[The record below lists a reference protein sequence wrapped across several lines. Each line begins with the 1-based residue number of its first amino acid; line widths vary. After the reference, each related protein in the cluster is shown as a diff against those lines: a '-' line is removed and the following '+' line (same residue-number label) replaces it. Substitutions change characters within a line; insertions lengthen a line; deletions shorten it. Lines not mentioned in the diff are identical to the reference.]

1 MQGWTVPYDFSVAD
15 LRAAADVVAAAA
27 AGSGSTGPDW
37 EQLLGLLSVIY
48 GGRVSSKQDA
58 LVLSAH
64 LLDTFSQQLL
74 TTLPGRASQQQRQLP
89 YGITACLPRSL
100 ALPTS
105 GQKQDWL
112 AYVAALPDTD
122 QPAALGLPANV
133 KRSMALGHFRTQ
145 LASLRQMNAAQV
157 MRGWCCAATAAL
169 QDGFLLYEDV
179 FVLESPTHFR
189 FPGLLLCCDL

>member
-1 MQGWTVPYDFSVAD
+1 VQLCNPLSKPCDSHKGKHHTLSVLQGWTVPYDFSVAD

-27 AGSGSTGPDW
+27 AGSGSAGPDW

-48 GGRVSSKQDA
+48 GGRVSSKQDV

-64 LLDTFSQQLL
+64 LLDTFSQHLL
-74 TTLPGRASQQQRQLP
+74 TTLPGRTSQQQQQQQQQRQLP

-105 GQKQDWL
+105 GQKHDWL
-112 AYVAALPDTD
+112 AYVAELPDTD

-133 KRSMALGHFRTQ
+133 KRSMALGHFKAQ

-157 MRGWCCAATAAL
+157 RSG
-169 QDGFLLYEDV
+169 
-179 FVLESPTHFR
+179 
-189 FPGLLLCCDL
+189 

>member
-1 MQGWTVPYDFSVAD
+1 VPYDFSVAD

-27 AGSGSTGPDW
+27 ASSGSAGPDW

-48 GGRVSSKQDA
+48 GGRVSSKQDTQ
-58 LVLSAH
+58 VLSAH
-64 LLDTFSQQLL
+64 LLDTFSQHLL
-74 TTLPGRASQQQRQLP
+74 TTLPGRSSHHHHQQQRQLP

-100 ALPTS
+100 VLPTS

-112 AYVAALPDTD
+112 TYVAALPDSD

-133 KRSMALGHFRTQ
+133 KRSMALGHFRAQ

-157 MRGWCCAATAAL
+157 MCGWCCAAAAAA
-169 QDGFLLYEDV
+169 
-179 FVLESPTHFR
+179 SK
-189 FPGLLLCCDL
+189 